1 MAKTKANPQSETS
14 KLAKTQHEPP
24 TDNAANEKLHSLKS
38 LNAMLLK
45 ETVERRQQVDSLTQA
60 NTSLESE
67 LNRCIS
73 DNFSLKSD
81 LNALTERAVRSE
93 IESGVA
99 SRFVEIQVVEMAEVY
114 LRERVAMV
122 EKIGGLERELNLVM
136 EEKSEIERVKN
147 KKELEIG
154 SLNSRLSTLEGE
166 IGEEKFIL
174 SRVSEERDAIRAQ
187 LEDRIRIESALR
199 SKLAEA
205 EKREKVVLEQSRKI
219 KVDYDG
225 LVKEKASI
233 NRKMNSI
240 LREKDSMERNLI
252 GSNVLMDGLK
262 MDIKKINEEKMMIE
276 HERDLQQEKK
286 NELQNSVDLLNEIV
300 DNLQQGKTQL
310 LKEVDEL
317 EKNCVVSSV
326 KEAKM
331 SAEIDVLVKEK
342 QESIQRLTEEKN
354 LVTKDLDEA
363 LKNVRIHKLT
373 IDQLTKET
381 AKINDAKNQA
391 ETDIVKLKEHLK
403 ELNST
408 VKTLEKLSVDQTDK
422 IKQLESENS
431 RYIAASDQA
440 TKERNSVRVSL
451 DGEKHKVKNLSEKI
465 SNLEKDIEDMQKKLS
480 KMQKDAE
487 KLVSEKKDLENTRAV
502 LENDILV
509 VKKSLAKTQKEHDD
523 TKGKLRLF
531 KANTSK
537 LLKILKNTSSMCNSK
552 EDDNMGMDQET
563 EFGEEIKHHV
573 REVEAIKKAFN
584 DKESIMDE
592 MKKQLDLLKVRV
604 TKADKGKSFWT
615 MVSSATTILAAV
627 SLAYVARGGY

>member
-1 MAKTKANPQSETS
+1 MAKTKAHPQSETS
-14 KLAKTQHEPP
+14 KVAKTQHETP
-24 TDNAANEKLHSLKS
+24 TDNAANEKLQSLKS

-45 ETVERRQQVDSLTQA
+45 ETVERRQQVDSLNQA

-81 LNALTERAVRSE
+81 LNALTERAVKSE

-99 SRFVEIQVVEMAEVY
+99 SRFVEIQVVEMEEVY
-114 LRERVAMV
+114 RRERVAMV
-122 EKIGGLERELNLVM
+122 EKIGGLMRELNLVI

-147 KKELEIG
+147 KKELEIS

-174 SRVSEERDAIRAQ
+174 SRVSEERDAVRAQ
-187 LEDRIRIESALR
+187 LEDRIRIESGLR
-199 SKLAEA
+199 LKLAEA
-205 EKREKVVLEQSRKI
+205 EKRETVVLEQSTKF

-225 LVKEKASI
+225 LVKEKASVE
-233 NRKMNSI
+233 RKMDSI
-240 LREKDSMERNLI
+240 LREKDSIERNLI
-252 GSNVLMDGLK
+252 ESNLLIEGLK
-262 MDIKKINEEKMMIE
+262 MDIKKINEEKMVIE
-276 HERDLQQEKK
+276 HERDLQEEKK
-286 NELQNSVDLLNEIV
+286 NELQNSVDLLNELV

-317 EKNCVVSSV
+317 EKKCVVSSDKV
-326 KEAKM
+326 AKM

-363 LKNVRIHKLT
+363 LKNIRVHNLT
-373 IDQLTKET
+373 IDQLTNET
-381 AKINDAKNQA
+381 AKITDAKNQA
-391 ETDIVKLKEHLK
+391 ETDIVKLKEQLK
-403 ELNST
+403 ELNNT
-408 VKTLEKLSVDQTDK
+408 VKTLEKLSVDQTNK

-451 DGEKHKVKNLSEKI
+451 DGEKHKVKHLIEKI

-480 KMQKDAE
+480 KLQKDNE
-487 KLVSEKKDLENTRAV
+487 KLISEKKDLENTRAV

-523 TKGKLRLF
+523 TKGKLRLAE
-531 KANTSK
+531 ANTSK
-537 LLKILKNTSSMCNSK
+537 ILKILKNTSLICNSK
-552 EDDNMGMDQET
+552 EDGNMGMDQEI

-573 REVEAIKKAFN
+573 REVEAIKKAFS
-584 DKESIMDE
+584 DKESIVDE
-592 MKKQLDLLKVRV
+592 MKKQLESLKVRV
-604 TKADKGKSFWT
+604 AKADKGKSFWT